1 MVNFET
7 DSSGNF
13 TINFGEG
20 AATITY
26 DSATGLWSMS
36 GGVSSIAD
44 GDGTERTVWVIAA
57 GAGDPA
63 GASADDIIFEA
74 E

>member
-13 TINFGEG
+13 TIDFGEG

-26 DSATGLWSMS
+26 DSTTGLWSMS

-44 GDGTERTVWVIAA
+44 GDGTERTVWVIAS
-57 GAGDPA
+57 GASDPA
-63 GASADDIIFEA
+63 GAGANDIILEQQ
-74 E
+74 

>member
-7 DSSGNF
+7 NSSGDF
-13 TINFGEG
+13 TVNFGEG

-26 DSATGLWSMS
+26 DSTTGLWSMS

-44 GDGTERTVWVIAA
+44 GDGTERTFWVIAA
-57 GAGDPA
+57 GAADPA
-63 GASADDIIFEA
+63 GAGANDIILEKQ
-74 E
+74 